1 MYLKELMLDNYTV
14 FKQLQIELSKGI
26 NVFIGENGTGKTHI
40 LKLLYAACQA
50 ADAKNIFSQK
60 LITCMLPD
68 GYKIAHL
75 VHRGAL
81 KTDIHIIGVNEEAST
96 YLSLE
101 FFSDAK
107 KWDSVVGNEPV
118 WERIFAGTESIF
130 IPAKE
135 ILSNCYQ
142 LSSAVAR
149 NNVKFD
155 DTYLDIIDAAK
166 VDVSKPLASY
176 MVCEGQ
182 ETYGYKNKLLQSIE
196 QLVGGA
202 VIYDAGKDT
211 FYLDD
216 GYGKLEFNLVAEGIR
231 KLALLWQLVK
241 NGALEKGSVLFWDEP
256 EANMNPAYI
265 VSIAEILLLLQEHG
279 VQVFVSTHDY
289 LFAKYLEIRQN
300 DKNSVLFHSLY
311 KKDGNIEYECGAK
324 FTELKNNAIVSS
336 FNALLDE
343 VYDLGV

>member
-1 MYLKELMLDNYTV
+1 MYLRKLMLENYTV
-14 FKQLQIELSKGI
+14 FTHLQMDFSNGI
-26 NVFIGENGTGKTHI
+26 NVFIGENGTGKTHV

-68 GYKIAHL
+68 EYKIAHL
-75 VHRGAL
+75 VHQGAL
-81 KTDIHIIGVNEEAST
+81 KTNIHIIGANEDAST
-96 YLSLE
+96 YLSLT

-142 LSSAVAR
+142 LGSAVAR
-149 NNVKFD
+149 NNVRFD

-166 VDVSKPLASY
+166 VDVSKPLSSY

-182 ETYGYKNKLLQSIE
+182 ESYGYKNKLLQRIE
-196 QLVGGA
+196 FLIGGA
-202 VIYDAGKDT
+202 VLYDAGKDT
-211 FYLDD
+211 FYLYDEHE
-216 GYGKLEFNLVAEGIR
+216 KMEFNLVAEGIR

-241 NGALEKGSVLFWDEP
+241 NGALEKGAVLFWDEP
-256 EANMNPAYI
+256 EANMNPTYI
-265 VSIAEILLLLQEHG
+265 ASIAEILLSLQEHG
-279 VQVFVSTHDY
+279 VQIFVSTHDY
-289 LFAKYLEIRQN
+289 LFAKYLEIRQ
-300 DKNSVLFHSLY
+300 KGKHSVLFHSLY